1 METSPPPTPTPPSF
15 FLPNEKSSL
24 LHFDFLNIIFQLFC
38 NVILRAIKF
47 VHTYC
52 HPKKKIEKII
62 SQKTGTK
69 KQNTTSDIENHKA
82 DIAYYQAQ
90 RVYQADWQPLV
101 DQWGAPLPL
110 SLLHRV
116 QYRQTRHGDRRWG
129 NEHQFSSYPSNLI
142 EYESE
147 EDYISRQWNRNDLR
161 ANWNP

>member
-1 METSPPPTPTPPSF
+1 METSPPPPPTPP
-15 FLPNEKSSL
+15 P
-24 LHFDFLNIIFQLFC
+24 LNIIFQFC
-38 NVILRAIKF
+38 NIIFRAIKI

-52 HPKKKIEKII
+52 HPKKKIEEII

-69 KQNTTSDIENHKA
+69 KQNTTSEIENHKA

-116 QYRQTRHGDRRWG
+116 QYRQTRHGDQCWR
-129 NEHQFSSYPSNLI
+129 NENQFSSYPANLI